1 MTSPTFHANS
11 HPIASVANT
20 GLPKISKLIRAAF
33 QMSVVAL
40 VAATAQAQVGVV
52 GDTGIDTSG
61 NYRQERAWCMANTA
75 GTALVDCLKNSGAAQ
90 AEKNRGT
97 LTNSVGNSVSNFEA
111 NALLRC
117 EAFQGEEL
125 AACKARVA
133 GQGGV
138 SGSVQGGGTIKQVE
152 TVVMP
157 AGEGSLT
164 YDQKTPY
171 PVLVVP
177 AN

>member
-1 MTSPTFHANS
+1 MTSLTFHAMANQNPS
-11 HPIASVANT
+11 ASGARA
-20 GLPKISKLIRAAF
+20 PKPARLVSAAF
-33 QMSVVAL
+33 QTAVL
-40 VAATAQAQVGVV
+40 VLMAVTAHAQVGVV

-61 NYRQERAWCMANTA
+61 NYRQERAWCLANTT
-75 GTALVDCLKNSGAAQ
+75 GTALADCLKNSGAAQ

-97 LTNSVGNSVSNFEA
+97 LTTSGGSTLSNFEA

-117 EAFQGEEL
+117 EAFRGEEL
-125 AACKARVA
+125 AACRARVA
-133 GQGGV
+133 GKGGV
-138 SGSVQGGGTIKQVE
+138 SGSVLGGGILKQIE

-157 AGEGSLT
+157 AGESSLT